1 LKVNVEKPQSYQR
14 VLKIE
19 VPPEAVGEEIENL
32 YAKMQQEAT
41 HPGFRKGKVPR
52 RILERKYGKS
62 IRMEAVENTVS
73 SSLKKALEDEHIVPL
88 TDPDFGEVKFEDE
101 KSPLSFEVTVEVE
114 PTVEL
119 GAYKDIE
126 LKKPKPTVTDA
137 DIDKVINRLQLS
149 NAKYS
154 PVERP
159 VEKGDIVII
168 DFESFSEGKPL
179 KAGKAE
185 SFPLEVG
192 SNAFGEEFENQ
203 LVGMSQNEEKR
214 ISVHY
219 PEDYRAKDL
228 AGKKVTFDVKMKD
241 IKLRELP
248 EINDEFAKDVG
259 YQDLNELKVRV
270 QENLLKDLEKRIE
283 HFLREQA
290 LGKVVAESKVEI
302 PPKLKSRV
310 AASLFEEE
318 IQRMAQQGADRETI
332 TERRDKIIEFVALE
346 AERRL
351 KLNFVTD
358 EISRRENLDVPDDE
372 LKKSIEETIA
382 EAESSDPR
390 IRNYFNSERVR
401 ERYKE
406 QLRVKKILDFMV
418 NNAKIEEVD
427 QPAPP
432 LGGEETE
439 PATPPEGEAAP
450 GADSAANKVEGES

>member
-1 LKVNVEKPQSYQR
+1 LKVTVEKPQSYQR

-19 VPPEAVGEEIENL
+19 VPPEAIGEEIENL
-32 YAKMQQEAT
+32 YSKVQATAT

-52 RILERKYGKS
+52 RILERKHGKS
-62 IRMEAVENTVS
+62 IRLEAVENTVS
-73 SSLKKALEDEHIVPL
+73 SSLKRALEDEHIVPL
-88 TDPDFGEVKFEDE
+88 TDPDFGEVKYEDE
-101 KSPLSFEVTVEVE
+101 SGPLSFEVTVEVE
-114 PTVEL
+114 PEIEL
-119 GAYKDIE
+119 GPYKGIE

-137 DIDKVINRLQLS
+137 DIERVIHRLQLS
-149 NAKYS
+149 NAKYI

-203 LVGMSQNEEKR
+203 LVGMGLNEEKR
-214 ISVHY
+214 ISIRY

-228 AGKKVTFDVKMKD
+228 AGKEVTFVVKMKD

-248 EINDEFAKDVG
+248 EVNDEFAKDVG
-259 YQDLNELKVRV
+259 YADMEELKTRVR
-270 QENLLKDLEKRIE
+270 ENLVKDLEKRIE

-290 LGKVVAESKVEI
+290 LSKVVADSKLEI

-310 AASLFEEE
+310 AAAIFEEE
-318 IQRMAQQGADRETI
+318 VRRMAEQGADREAI
-332 TERRDKIIEFVALE
+332 TERRDKIVEYADVE

-351 KLNFVTD
+351 KINFVSD
-358 EISRRENLDVPDDE
+358 EISRRENFEVSEEE
-372 LKKSIEETIA
+372 LNKSIEETIA

-390 IRNYFNSERVR
+390 IRNYFSSERVR
-401 ERYKE
+401 SRYKE
-406 QLRVKKILDFMV
+406 QLRVGKILDFIV

-427 QPAPP
+427 QPETSPA
-432 LGGEETE
+432 GGEAESDQPASTE
-439 PATPPEGEAAP
+439 PEPASEKTSDKQEGE
-450 GADSAANKVEGES
+450 E